1 MARLKLIKY
10 VLAHKT
16 AMFAIWLS
24 YETKISLL
32 TVVLHDLDKVVGY
45 LLIGK
50 SYGKIHKKLAK
61 HHKVKFKDLDD
72 KTFAEKYLDMASARI
87 TKKDKPEDAL
97 DYILSKHEK
106 FYDRA
111 IKHYKEVRFK

>member
-1 MARLKLIKY
+1 MARLRLIKY

-24 YETKISLL
+24 YETKVSFFTLL
-32 TVVLHDLDKVVGY
+32 IHDLDKVVGY
-45 LLIGK
+45 LIIGK
-50 SYGKIHKKLAK
+50 SYGKFHKKWMK
-61 HHKVKFKDLDD
+61 HHRTKFNNMSD
-72 KTFAEKYLDMASARI
+72 KIFAEKYLDMSSARI
-87 TKKDKPEDAL
+87 TKQDKPEDAL

-111 IKHYKEVRFK
+111 LKHYKDVRFK